1 MLSIPFYK
9 PSIGEAEIS
18 EVVDCLRSG
27 WLTTGPKTKQF
38 EAEFARYIQHSHAVA
53 VNSCTAALHLALEA
67 IGLKAGET
75 VVVPTMTF
83 AATAEVVRYFNA
95 IPLLVDCRPD
105 DLNIDAAA
113 AAERIESA
121 LANGAQVTAIIP
133 VHYGGQIGDV
143 HGIGALARKYNL
155 HVIEDA
161 AHCCPAY
168 YRDDSHA

>member
-95 IPLLVDCRPD
+95 IPLLVDCRPTD
-105 DLNIDAAA
+105 FNLDVSDARRKVEAA
-113 AAERIESA
+113 RAR
-121 LANGAQVTAIIP
+121 GGDVVAIIP
-133 VHYGGQIGDV
+133 VHYG
-143 HGIGALARKYNL
+143 
-155 HVIEDA
+155 
-161 AHCCPAY
+161 
-168 YRDDSHA
+168 